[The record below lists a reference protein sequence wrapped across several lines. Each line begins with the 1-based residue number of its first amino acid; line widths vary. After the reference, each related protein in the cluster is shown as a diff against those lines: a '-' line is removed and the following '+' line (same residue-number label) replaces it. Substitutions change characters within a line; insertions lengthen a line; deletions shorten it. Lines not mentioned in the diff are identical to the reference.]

1 MALRVR
7 ALLQLPDTLGDVNS
21 NFCGNDTNGIEIRCS
36 SETGG
41 RIMNRAKRIGT
52 NLMCLSA
59 SLVLGGSLLASP
71 RQQNAPP
78 PAADNSKTNQG
89 DASQGAVTADR
100 QKLNSSDQ
108 AISQNIRKSIM
119 QDKTLST
126 YAHNVKIITQDGKVT
141 LKGPV
146 RSDDEKANVEAKA
159 TAVAGVG
166 NVMNQLTV
174 AAGNGNN
181 Q

>member
-1 MALRVR
+1 
-7 ALLQLPDTLGDVNS
+7 
-21 NFCGNDTNGIEIRCS
+21 
-36 SETGG
+36 
-41 RIMNRAKRIGT
+41 MNRAKRIGV
-52 NLMCLSA
+52 NLMCLGA
-59 SLVLGGSLLASP
+59 SLALGGSSLAGP
-71 RQQNAPP
+71 RQQNTPP

-89 DASQGAVTADR
+89 DASKGAVTSDQ
-100 QKLNSSDQ
+100 QKVNPTDQ
-108 AISQNIRKSIM
+108 AISKNIRSSIM

-146 RSDDEKANVEAKA
+146 RSDDEKANIEAKA

-174 AAGNGNN
+174 APANSNS